1 MNALIL
7 EDNQI
12 CRESLVKVVKSCMK
26 NITVYD
32 FDNRSEAY
40 LCAMDNN
47 IDLFLVDIIL
57 EPKVRNDSSGFKFA
71 QDIRDVERYKAVPI
85 IVVTSL
91 AGLAEPL
98 LKVLHCFDYIEKPVD
113 YTIVRRHVVAALETL
128 VSDKRVKEP
137 ETILLRYEGITFPI
151 VIDNV
156 RYVVSRRSVLNI
168 HTTEEVIEI
177 PNLSTKAFLERIRD
191 NVFLEPLKGTI
202 VNKKYIRSV
211 DFPGN
216 KVYLHGTDDVIDI
229 GGRLK
234 KQFREDFERCFG
246 QTN

>member
-1 MNALIL
+1 MNVLIL

-12 CRESLVKVVKSCMK
+12 CRESLIKVVKSCM
-26 NITVYD
+26 NSITVYD
-32 FDNRSEAY
+32 FDNRSDAY
-40 LCAMDNN
+40 LCAMDHN

-71 QDIRDVERYKAVPI
+71 QDIRDVKRYKAAPI
-85 IVVTSL
+85 IIITSL

-98 LKVLHCFDYIEKPVD
+98 LKVLHCFDYIEKPID
-113 YTIVRRHVVAALETL
+113 YAIVRRHVVEVLDAL

-137 ETILLRYEGITFPI
+137 ETILLRCEGIVFP
-151 VIDNV
+151 VMIDKV
-156 RYVVSRRSVLNI
+156 RYAVSRRGVLNI
-168 HTTEEVIEI
+168 YLTDDKIEI

-202 VNKKYIRSV
+202 VNKKFIRSV
-211 DFPGN
+211 DFGGN

-229 GGRLK
+229 GGRRK
-234 KQFREDFERCFG
+234 KQFREDFEQCFG
-246 QTN
+246 QNN

>member
-1 MNALIL
+1 MKVLIL
-7 EDNQI
+7 EDNEI
-12 CRESLVKVVKSCMK
+12 CRQSLIKVVKSCMK

-32 FDNRSEAY
+32 FDNRAAAY

-57 EPKVRNDSSGFKFA
+57 EPKIRNDSSGFKFA
-71 QDIRDVERYKAVPI
+71 QDIRDVKRYKSVPI
-85 IVVTSL
+85 IVITSL

-113 YTIVRRHVVAALETL
+113 YTIVRRHVVAALDML
-128 VSDKRVKEP
+128 VSEKRIKEP

-151 VIDNV
+151 VIDEV
-156 RYVVSRRSVLNI
+156 CYIVSRRGVLNI
-168 HTTEEVIEI
+168 HTTTENIEI
-177 PNLSTKAFLERIRD
+177 PNLSMRAFLERVRD
-191 NVFLEPLKGTI
+191 NVFLEPLKGTA
-202 VNKKYIRSV
+202 VNKKFIRSV

-216 KVYLHGTDDVIDI
+216 KVYLQGTDDVIDI

-246 QTN
+246 QTS